1 MENEKIDEK
10 VKNLDEKIAARIKF
24 NNKKNNK
31 KFNLNKKYIEE
42 NDNIDENMLKE
53 YKGRKRIISMS
64 HQCVDILIFHDICE
78 I

>member
-1 MENEKIDEK
+1 MKKIDEK

-24 NNKKNNK
+24 NNKKKYK

-53 YKGRKRIISMS
+53 YK
-64 HQCVDILIFHDICE
+64 D
-78 I
+78 